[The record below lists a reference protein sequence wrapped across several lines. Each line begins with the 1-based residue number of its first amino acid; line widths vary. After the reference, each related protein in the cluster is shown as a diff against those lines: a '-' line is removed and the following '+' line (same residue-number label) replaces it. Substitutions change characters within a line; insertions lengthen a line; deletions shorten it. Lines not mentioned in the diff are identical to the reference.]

1 LPFWRTTSSSRPA
14 WWEHAGPLPFQ
25 TALVTFGI
33 LALELALIRWSAG
46 QIRAFAYFSNLVLIG
61 AFLGMGLGLAL
72 GRRYPQLVQATLPAL
87 VIISLAL
94 ALAEPLHLVHL
105 SFPDPAVH
113 LWGAEFSAEAGIRV
127 LHLTVFLALV
137 GGIIG
142 VFIFAGSALGVLFSR
157 QATLEAYRYD
167 LVGSLLGVAAM
178 TCATAAGGGPGV
190 WLTLGVLPFIWI
202 CRRPLAVASGVFAV
216 ALGVFSG
223 QHAVFSPYNRID
235 IERQGSDFVL
245 AVNRDFHQYMHDL
258 SDSRLAATPPES
270 KADVARLRAI
280 YDLPFTLGSQRSRA
294 LVVGAGT
301 GNDVEAALRV
311 GYSKVV
317 SVDIDGR
324 IIELGRRLH
333 PERPYDDS
341 RVEPVVDD
349 ARAYFRRRVEPFDV
363 VVFGL
368 LDSHAMFSSLSSL
381 RLDNYVYSEEGI
393 RAAWRDVGP
402 TGYMAI
408 SFSVFAGP
416 WMADRL
422 YWTITRATGREPIAF
437 LHGMHH
443 GAAFIVPSDGARL
456 DFSGV
461 DFPRIGPSVPLQQ
474 VRTTS
479 DDWPFLY
486 VRPGIFPWGY
496 VLVLLALATVARV
509 ATPYAFGR
517 TTLGADFD
525 TVLFLMGAAFLLI
538 ETRGVTTLSLL
549 FGSTWIVNA
558 AVFGGVLVMALIANE
573 AVLRLRPQ
581 KLGPWFA
588 GLLASVALL
597 WLFPLSTLNGLGV
610 VERGVLGGLIN
621 ALPVAF
627 AGVIVSTRLS
637 QSRNPSAALGSNLL
651 GSVIGGCLEYLS
663 MMVGLRALV
672 LLALA
677 LYLAALLVA
686 RRESGVQLVGARVRF
701 PDYSPVQR

>member
-1 LPFWRTTSSSRPA
+1 MSSLFRTSRPARA

-46 QIRAFAYFSNLVLIG
+46 QVRAFAYFSNVVLIG

-72 GRRYPQLVQATLPAL
+72 GRRHPELVHATLPVL
-87 VIISLAL
+87 VLTCLAL
-94 ALAEPLHLVHL
+94 GLAEPLNLIHL
-105 SFPDPAVH
+105 SFPDLSVH
-113 LWGAEFSAEAGIRV
+113 LWGAEFSAAAGVRI
-127 LHLTVFLALV
+127 LHLSVFLALV

-142 VFIFAGSALGVLFSR
+142 VFVFAGSALGVLVSR
-157 QATLEAYRYD
+157 QPTLKAYRYD
-167 LVGSLLGVAAM
+167 LVGSLLGVIAM
-178 TCATAAGGGPGV
+178 TFATAAGGGPGV
-190 WLTLGVLPFIWI
+190 WLTLGVLPFVWI
-202 CRRPLAVASGVFAV
+202 CRRPLAVASGVVTV

-223 QHAVFSPYNRID
+223 HNAVFSPYNRID
-235 IERQGSDFVL
+235 IESEGSDIAL

-258 SDSRLAATPPES
+258 SDKRLASTPPES
-270 KADVARLRAI
+270 RAAVARVRAT
-280 YDLPFTLGSQRSRA
+280 YDLPFRLGSQRSRA

-301 GNDVEAALRV
+301 GNDVQAALRA
-311 GYSKVV
+311 GYGKVV
-317 SVDIDGR
+317 SVDIDGS

-333 PERPYDDS
+333 PERPYDDP

-349 ARAYFRRRVEPFDV
+349 ARAYFGRRVEPFDV

-368 LDSHAMFSSLSSL
+368 LDSHAMFSSLSTL

-393 RAAWRDVGP
+393 RAAWRHVGP
-402 TGYMAI
+402 RGHMAI
-408 SFSVFAGP
+408 SFSVFGGD

-437 LHGMHH
+437 LHGMHY
-443 GAAFIVPSDGARL
+443 GAIFVVPSDGAQL
-456 DFSGV
+456 DLSSV
-461 DFPRIGPSVPLQQ
+461 DFPHIGPKLPLES

-509 ATPYAFGR
+509 ATPFAFGR

-525 TVLFLMGAAFLLI
+525 IVLFFMGAAFLLI

-549 FGSTWIVNA
+549 LGSTWIVNA
-558 AVFGGVLVMALIANE
+558 AVFGGVLVMALLANE
-573 AVLRLRPQ
+573 AVLRLQPQ
-581 KLGPWFA
+581 RLGPWFA

-597 WLFPLSTLNGLGV
+597 WIFPLSALNGLAV
-610 VERGVLGGLIN
+610 VERGLLGGLLN

-672 LLALA
+672 LLAFA
-677 LYLAALLVA
+677 LYLSALLVA
-686 RRESGVQLVGARVRF
+686 RRDNGVEVVGVPAMAE
-701 PDYSPVQR
+701 

>member
-1 LPFWRTTSSSRPA
+1 MPSWRLKPAVRRA

-46 QIRAFAYFSNLVLIG
+46 QIRAFAYFGNLVLIA

-72 GRRYPQLVQATLPAL
+72 GRRYTELVHATLPAL
-87 VIISLAL
+87 VLISLAL
-94 ALAEPLHLVHL
+94 GLAEPLHLIHL
-105 SFPDPAVH
+105 SFPDPSVH
-113 LWGAEFSAEAGIRV
+113 LWGAESSTDTGVRI
-127 LHLTVFLALV
+127 LHLSVFLALV

-157 QATLEAYRYD
+157 QPTLKAYRYD
-167 LVGSLLGVAAM
+167 LVGSLLGVVAM

-202 CRRPLAVASGVFAV
+202 CRRPVAVASGVVSVSLA
-216 ALGVFSG
+216 VFSG
-223 QHAVFSPYNRID
+223 QSAVFSPYNRID
-235 IERQGSDFVL
+235 IESEGSDFML

-258 SDSRLAATPPES
+258 SDRRLAATPPQS
-270 KADVARLRAI
+270 RADVARVRTI
-280 YDLPFTLGSQRSRA
+280 YDLPFSLGSQRSRA

-301 GNDVEAALRV
+301 GNDVQAALRV
-311 GYSKVV
+311 GYDKVV
-317 SVDIDGR
+317 SVDIDGS

-333 PERPYDDS
+333 PERPYDDP

-368 LDSHAMFSSLSSL
+368 LDSHAMFSSLSTL

-393 RAAWRDVGP
+393 RAAWRHVGP
-402 TGYMAI
+402 RGYMAI
-408 SFSVFAGP
+408 SFSVFGGP

-422 YWTITRATGREPIAF
+422 YWTIARATGREPIAF
-437 LHGMHH
+437 SHGMHY
-443 GAAFIVPSDGARL
+443 GAIFIVPSDGANL

-461 DFPRIGPSVPLQQ
+461 DFPRIRPGVPLQR

-496 VLVLLALATVARV
+496 VLVLVALATVARV
-509 ATPYAFGR
+509 ATPFAFGR
-517 TTLGADFD
+517 STLGADFD
-525 TVLFLMGAAFLLI
+525 IVLFFMGAAFLLI

-549 FGSTWIVNA
+549 LGSTWIVNA
-558 AVFGGVLVMALIANE
+558 AVFGGVLVMALLANE
-573 AVLRLRPQ
+573 AVLRLRPHT
-581 KLGPWFA
+581 LGPWFV

-597 WLFPLSTLNGLGV
+597 WIFPLSMLNALGV
-610 VERGVLGGLIN
+610 VERGILGGLLN

-637 QSRNPSAALGSNLL
+637 QSRNASAALGSNLL

-663 MMVGLRALV
+663 MMVGLRALA

-677 LYLAALLVA
+677 LYLAALFVVRRDSRVEVFRHVMVA
-686 RRESGVQLVGARVRF
+686 
-701 PDYSPVQR
+701 D